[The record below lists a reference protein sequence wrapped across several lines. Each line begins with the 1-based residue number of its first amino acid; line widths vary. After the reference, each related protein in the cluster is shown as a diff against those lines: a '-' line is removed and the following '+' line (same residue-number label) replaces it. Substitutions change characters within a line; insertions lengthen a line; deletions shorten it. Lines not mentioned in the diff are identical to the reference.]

1 MMTEKYLW
9 FTQHGAQAHK
19 LGFVS
24 DAKMEMFI
32 RYKTFLNE
40 LKRLGNNTDALYS
53 TAELCCC
60 DFITAYKAVHFFQNG
75 KINLKEK

>member
-1 MMTEKYLW
+1 MTEKYKW
-9 FTQHGAQAHK
+9 FEQHGALAHK

-40 LKRLGNNTDALYS
+40 LKRLSDNTDALYS
-53 TAELCCC
+53 SAELCCC
-60 DFITAYKAVHFFQNG
+60 DFITVYKAVHFFQNG
-75 KINLKEK
+75 KINLKNK